1 MLARVDK
8 TWFIRM
14 AVMVILVGLASVGW
28 AGLAQSLS
36 GDWKTDDEAG
46 YEDVPA
52 ESTEEGLEFETPF
65 MVDVTH
71 LLLGIV
77 GDCGTGEEIDPALL
91 HTSFVFDLKASFPY
105 GLDDLLTITLESPGY
120 IPIEIS
126 GFQPV
131 TFSLLFFDI
140 TFLTVTDPRICLQ
153 ALPGVVIADG
163 VLLSHVEWR
172 QTRRLTWDDFQVKEN
187 RPAGV
192 DESAQIFSGL
202 DLGWRSA
209 PATQSGSGHVARI
222 QTSSLVVRNVMVQT
236 GSWVVAGT
244 QTDSLLNHE
253 QRHFDL
259 NEVYRRKLQAALLK
273 LRGEGKT
280 AKEAHEDLE
289 RKINETWKKAMD
301 KLNGISAVGGADRV
315 DGLQDDYD
323 NQTEHGTEA
332 GKQEEWDKKIDEW
345 LKDPSKA
352 PDW

>member
-1 MLARVDK
+1 
-8 TWFIRM
+8 
-14 AVMVILVGLASVGW
+14 
-28 AGLAQSLS
+28 
-36 GDWKTDDEAG
+36 
-46 YEDVPA
+46 
-52 ESTEEGLEFETPF
+52 
-65 MVDVTH
+65 
-71 LLLGIV
+71 
-77 GDCGTGEEIDPALL
+77 
-91 HTSFVFDLKASFPY
+91 
-105 GLDDLLTITLESPGY
+105 
-120 IPIEIS
+120 
-126 GFQPV
+126 
-131 TFSLLFFDI
+131 
-140 TFLTVTDPRICLQ
+140 
-153 ALPGVVIADG
+153 
-163 VLLSHVEWR
+163 
-172 QTRRLTWDDFQVKEN
+172 
-187 RPAGV
+187 
-192 DESAQIFSGL
+192 
-202 DLGWRSA
+202 
-209 PATQSGSGHVARI
+209 
-222 QTSSLVVRNVMVQT
+222 VQT